1 MDTVDVHVTG
11 TTINLTGSSTLA
23 INDEN
28 TFFIQVMNSEGE
40 GIPNV
45 VVDISLSDTAI
56 GAVADINIVNT
67 VTTDI
72 TGQATFSVLGTSGG
86 GNSIIIKAVGVVES
100 HDVTVQA
107 DSFLFSTFNNG
118 QQSVNPEINIL
129 PDVLLSNTATIELT
143 WLQSN
148 VPIADGT
155 VVSFTSTRG
164 TLTANSAT
172 ILNGKASTSISS
184 TNAGKALITVT
195 GSEGGTTLNNQLEF
209 EFVAETIHT
218 LVAQASP
225 SSIAPNGDTSTISVV
240 AKDINGNLVKGK
252 TIEFTLTDTNGGNIL
267 PATAV
272 TDSIGSASTVYTS
285 NTSSA
290 QNGVS
295 IKATVQEF
303 PTLFNIVELTVAERE
318 LFISLGT
325 GNELI
330 EPDITTY
337 NKQYSAFVTDV
348 DSTPREGVVLTVS
361 AIPSDYY
368 KGTWVKIL
376 DENGDFLS
384 WAPSYSTIPPCPNE
398 DVNKDGIL
406 DVGEDINS
414 NGRLTPGNIVSALG
428 EVTTDEFGQ
437 AIIDIRYA
445 QSFGTWVDVNL
456 IVSTK
461 VNGTENSSQTR
472 FTLPVLASDV
482 LVENTTPPT
491 SGIGLSGPFGLIGDC
506 SNEN

>member
-1 MDTVDVHVTG
+1 M
-11 TTINLTGSSTLA
+11 
-23 INDEN
+23 
-28 TFFIQVMNSEGE
+28 
-40 GIPNV
+40 
-45 VVDISLSDTAI
+45 
-56 GAVADINIVNT
+56 
-67 VTTDI
+67 
-72 TGQATFSVLGTSGG
+72 
-86 GNSIIIKAVGVVES
+86 
-100 HDVTVQA
+100 
-107 DSFLFSTFNNG
+107 
-118 QQSVNPEINIL
+118 
-129 PDVLLSNTATIELT
+129 
-143 WLQSN
+143 
-148 VPIADGT
+148 
-155 VVSFTSTRG
+155 
-164 TLTANSAT
+164 
-172 ILNGKASTSISS
+172 
-184 TNAGKALITVT
+184 
-195 GSEGGTTLNNQLEF
+195 
-209 EFVAETIHT
+209 
-218 LVAQASP
+218 
-225 SSIAPNGDTSTISVV
+225 
-240 AKDINGNLVKGK
+240 KGK